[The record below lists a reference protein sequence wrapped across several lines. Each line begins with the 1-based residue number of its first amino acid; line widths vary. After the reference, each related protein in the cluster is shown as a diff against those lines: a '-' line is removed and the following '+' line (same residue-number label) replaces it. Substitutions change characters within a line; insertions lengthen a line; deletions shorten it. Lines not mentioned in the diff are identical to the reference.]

1 MIRSL
6 ADFTRIAKE
15 KGPKKLAVLAPE
27 DEDFMR
33 AVKTSWEM
41 GYIEPVLIGNS
52 EKMER
57 VAAKVDFDIGK
68 FEKIPGVEQQGI
80 SDLGIRMLFSGEL
93 PIASK
98 GQIPTSYIY
107 RSIIREE
114 AKAASGMTVSVVTFW
129 EIPGIDHLVVFTDT
143 GVNIKPD
150 ARAKAEIIKNAAFVY
165 HLMGVPRPRVA
176 ILSGHRE
183 VGGDLASYRDYR
195 FLRKAAAAGEL
206 GECEI
211 VDATS
216 FTEIFRGSG
225 GRGPRPETSGGRC
238 PTSWWCPASTRATSS
253 ASSTSP
259 RRDAQ
264 LARRHIPG
272 AGVHPARSD
281 FSDNIVQQLAMCVV
295 LADRMERR
303 CTEMIG
309 PSKTSW
315 KRPCRRDRGGLPFLF
330 PRSKISGSSPG
341 RRRRDSLF
349 PV

>member
-57 VAAKVDFDIGK
+57 VAGRVGFDIGS
-68 FEKIPGVEQQGI
+68 FDKIPGVEQQAI

-150 ARAKAEIIKNAAFVY
+150 ARAKAEIIKNAVFVY
-165 HLMGVPRPRVA
+165 HLMGVPRPRISV
-176 ILSGHRE
+176 LSGKRE

-195 FLRKAAAAGEL
+195 FLRKAAAVGEL

-216 FTEIFRGSG
+216 FTEIFRGSRRPG
-225 GRGPRPETSGGRC
+225 APARDVRREMPHILVVPCLDTGNVICKLDFFLDVTRSSLVAASRGPVC
-238 PTSWWCPASTRATSS
+238 
-253 ASSTSP
+253 
-259 RRDAQ
+259 
-264 LARRHIPG
+264 I
-272 AGVHPARSD
+272 PARSD

-295 LADRMERR
+295 LADRMGKE
-303 CTEMIG
+303 
-309 PSKTSW
+309 
-315 KRPCRRDRGGLPFLF
+315 
-330 PRSKISGSSPG
+330 
-341 RRRRDSLF
+341 
-349 PV
+349 VH

>member
-57 VAAKVDFDIGK
+57 VAGRVGFDIGS
-68 FEKIPGVEQQGI
+68 FDKIPGVEQQAI

-150 ARAKAEIIKNAAFVY
+150 ARAKAEIIKNAVFVY
-165 HLMGVPRPRVA
+165 HLMGVPRPRISV
-176 ILSGHRE
+176 LSGKRE
-183 VGGDLASYRDYR
+183 VGGDLTSYRDYR
-195 FLRKAAAAGEL
+195 FLRKAAAVGEL

-216 FTEIFRGSG
+216 FTEIFRGSRRPG
-225 GRGPRPETSGGRC
+225 APARDVRREMPHILVVPCLDTGNVICKLDFFLDVTRSSLVATSRGPVC
-238 PTSWWCPASTRATSS
+238 
-253 ASSTSP
+253 
-259 RRDAQ
+259 
-264 LARRHIPG
+264 I
-272 AGVHPARSD
+272 PARSD

-295 LADRMERR
+295 LADRMGKE
-303 CTEMIG
+303 
-309 PSKTSW
+309 
-315 KRPCRRDRGGLPFLF
+315 
-330 PRSKISGSSPG
+330 
-341 RRRRDSLF
+341 
-349 PV
+349 VH

>member
-33 AVKTSWEM
+33 AVKTSREM
-41 GYIEPVLIGNS
+41 GYIEPVLIGNA

-68 FEKIPGVEQQGI
+68 FEKIPGVEQQAI

-165 HLMGVPRPRVA
+165 HLMGVPRPRISV
-176 ILSGHRE
+176 LSGKRE
-183 VGGDLASYRDYR
+183 VGSDLASYRDYR
-195 FLRKAAAAGEL
+195 FLRKAAASGEL

-216 FTEIFRGSG
+216 FTEIFRGSRQPG
-225 GRGPRPETSGGRC
+225 APAGDVRREMPHILVVPCLDTGNVICKLDFFLDVTRSSLVATSRGPVC
-238 PTSWWCPASTRATSS
+238 
-253 ASSTSP
+253 
-259 RRDAQ
+259 
-264 LARRHIPG
+264 I
-272 AGVHPARSD
+272 PARSD

-295 LADRMERR
+295 LADRMGKE
-303 CTEMIG
+303 
-309 PSKTSW
+309 
-315 KRPCRRDRGGLPFLF
+315 
-330 PRSKISGSSPG
+330 
-341 RRRRDSLF
+341 
-349 PV
+349 VH